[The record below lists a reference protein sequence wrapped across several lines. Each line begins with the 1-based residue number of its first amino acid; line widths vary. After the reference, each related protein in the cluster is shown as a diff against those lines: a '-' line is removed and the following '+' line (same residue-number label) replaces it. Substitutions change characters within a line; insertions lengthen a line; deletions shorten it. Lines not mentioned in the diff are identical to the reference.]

1 MGFRGQLQVTFFG
14 KYVGKES
21 SSGDEEVHDSER
33 TGSVGARAA
42 RDGSLNEIDWLF
54 YTTYSSEQCKES
66 ISHMMYDMSLPDFLK
81 LHEFTLIMSDLADE
95 KLQKAKKKAE
105 QERAKNGNR

>member
-1 MGFRGQLQVTFFG
+1 
-14 KYVGKES
+14 
-21 SSGDEEVHDSER
+21 
-33 TGSVGARAA
+33 
-42 RDGSLNEIDWLF
+42 
-54 YTTYSSEQCKES
+54 
-66 ISHMMYDMSLPDFLK
+66 MSLPDFLK